1 MNSALSV
8 LKNLNGRKAFT
19 KSPRK
24 LSAPAL
30 ENLEGR
36 ELLSGMSCGG
46 FAQAP
51 APSSHG
57 YGPVCHQAPS
67 PGPAHDSG
75 PVCHEDP
82 GRCPAPAPAPAPGPD
97 CHHNPSPTP
106 APSTGSGV
114 LAGTVFNDCNHD
126 GVLNGSENYLQGAKV
141 TLYSANSCKPIASV
155 ITGANGEYDFTGLA
169 PGNYKIVETPPCDYQ
184 AESTYIRSELNPA
197 TSGGSNVIN
206 ATVVDPT
213 SVYANNGGNNTS
225 QYSVVGVLINGAP
238 ELTSAGTLSS
248 SLGSSAHATNLNSGF
263 STFCVDMYTSMS
275 FQGGESYQVKPQL
288 INGINLFN
296 HYAGTNL
303 SSTQGAALQLAIWEL
318 LYDKGNVPNF
328 TSGKFA
334 IDPNAN
340 SYTDQATLNTV
351 ISQATCYFNESAG
364 RSETALFLNAP
375 AYNSGGDGYQSVLAT
390 CALDFANVETTKR
403 NDHCPSFDLDSFLFR
418 VGSELT
424 FGAGSGDCGV
434 NFLGSFGQNGKQGG
448 NLFNCFTTLSC

>member
-97 CHHNPSPTP
+97 CHHNP

-248 SLGSSAHATNLNSGF
+248 SLGSGQISADRAGRIA
-263 STFCVDMYTSMS
+263 Y
-275 FQGGESYQVKPQL
+275 
-288 INGINLFN
+288 LFN